1 MEMQLH
7 AAVYSHAGNV
17 RPNNEDNFL
26 LLDSYRKD
34 VTINTTRES
43 KACPA
48 QHCVFAVCD
57 GMGGES
63 AGEEASLTA
72 VEGLKPCI
80 LDRVREQVTQQV
92 LQINDT
98 ICNEIKKRNGTRMG
112 STVAALYIDKN
123 TAVCCN
129 LGDSRVYLLRE
140 GHLRQMS
147 KDHNEAQRM
156 MDMGVMSTETARK
169 SSIKHRLTQ
178 HLGIFSDEFVI
189 EPFISE
195 NIELQ
200 DNDLFLLCSDGL
212 TDMLGDKEIKE
223 ILEQE
228 LDPKSTSETLV
239 NAALN
244 NGGIDNVTA
253 LVIQVSNGAM
263 DQQGSQNKVKKQR
276 TALLITSVVLC
287 LAAIAG
293 IAFGLYTLSFKT
305 AQEPEQGSIANETV
319 GSDDLEEGLASEE
332 EGIL

>member
-1 MEMQLH
+1 
-7 AAVYSHAGNV
+7 
-17 RPNNEDNFL
+17 
-26 LLDSYRKD
+26 
-34 VTINTTRES
+34 
-43 KACPA
+43 
-48 QHCVFAVCD
+48 
-57 GMGGES
+57 
-63 AGEEASLTA
+63 
-72 VEGLKPCI
+72 
-80 LDRVREQVTQQV
+80 
-92 LQINDT
+92 
-98 ICNEIKKRNGTRMG
+98 MG

-147 KDHNEAQRM
+147 
-156 MDMGVMSTETARK
+156 TETARK
-169 SSIKHRLTQ
+169 GSIKHRLTQ